1 MDKLKAYIIGA
12 TGLVGQRYVQLLAEH
27 PWFEIAGLAAS
38 QRSAGRRYKEV
49 GWVLEAPMPKS
60 VAEMAVDQLDLD
72 RIPKVD
78 VVFSA
83 LPSEVAARV
92 EPELAKRGL
101 LVVSNSSNM
110 RLDPDVP
117 LLIPEVNPGDLDLLK
132 AQREGRGWAGAVM
145 KKPNCS
151 TTILDLP
158 LKPIMDEYGIE
169 RVHVTTMQA
178 VTGAGY
184 SGVPSVAIIDNLI
197 PYIKGEEEKIVNETR
212 KILKSNVEI
221 YATTTRVP
229 VLDGH
234 VEVAYVDTARDF
246 DVEAVAEVLAE
257 FRGPPQEMKLP
268 TAPPSPILVERAVD
282 RPQPRL
288 DRMAGGGMSVVV
300 GRLRKLG
307 PKKLAFVV
315 LGHNTIRGAAGNA
328 ILAAELYFKWSG
340 AL

>member
-1 MDKLKAYIIGA
+1 MDKLKAYVIGA

-27 PWFEIAGLAAS
+27 PWFELVGVAAS
-38 QRSAGRRYKEV
+38 ERSAGKKYGEIN
-49 GWVLEAPMPKS
+49 WVLETPMPERA
-60 VAEMAVDQLDLD
+60 AELKIDKLDVDAV
-72 RIPKVD
+72 PKVD

-83 LPSEVAARV
+83 LPSEVAAKV
-92 EPELAKRGL
+92 EPELAKRGY

-110 RLDPDVP
+110 RLEPDVP
-117 LLIPEVNPGDLDLLK
+117 LIIPEVNPDDLALIRE
-132 AQREGRGWAGAVM
+132 QRARRGWSGAVL

-158 LKPIMDEYGIE
+158 LKPILDEFGVSRI
-169 RVHVTTMQA
+169 HVATMQA

-197 PYIKGEEEKIVNETR
+197 PYIKGEEEKIVNESK
-212 KILKSNVEI
+212 KIFKRDLEI

-234 VEVAYVDTARDF
+234 TEVVYVDTVKDF
-246 DVEAVAEVLAE
+246 DVEAVVEAMAK
-257 FRGPPQEMKLP
+257 FRGLPQELGLP
-268 TAPPSPILVERAVD
+268 TAPPQPVVPVAGVD

-288 DRMAGGGMSVVV
+288 DRMAGRGMSVVV
-300 GRLRKLG
+300 GRVRRLG
-307 PKKLAFVV
+307 PKKLAFVA

-328 ILAAELYFKWSG
+328 VLAAELLIKSDYY
-340 AL
+340 

>member
-27 PWFEIAGLAAS
+27 PWFEIVGLAAS
-38 QRSAGRRYKEV
+38 QRSAGKKYREV
-49 GWVLEAPMPKS
+49 GWVLETPMPKS
-60 VAEMAVDQLDLD
+60 VAEMAIDQLDLD

-117 LLIPEVNPGDLDLLK
+117 LLIPEVNPEDLDLLK
-132 AQREGRGWAGAVM
+132 VQRERRGWAGAVI

-169 RVHVTTMQA
+169 RVHVVTMQA

-197 PYIKGEEEKIVNETR
+197 PYIKGEEEKIVNETK
-212 KILKSNVEI
+212 KILKSNMEI

-234 VEVAYVDTARDF
+234 TEVAYVDTTRDF
-246 DVEAVAEVLAE
+246 DVDAVAEALAK

-268 TAPPSPILVERAVD
+268 TAPPSPIVVEKAVD

-288 DRMAGGGMSVVV
+288 DRMAGNGMSVVV
-300 GRLRKLG
+300 GRLRRLG
-307 PKKLAFVV
+307 PRKLAFVV

-328 ILAAELYFKWSG
+328 ILAAELYLKWSG

>member
-1 MDKLKAYIIGA
+1 MDKLKAYVIGA

-27 PWFEIAGLAAS
+27 PWFELVGVAAS
-38 QRSAGRRYKEV
+38 ERSAGRKYGEIN
-49 GWVLEAPMPKS
+49 WVLESPMPERA
-60 VAEMAVDQLDLD
+60 AELRIDKLDVDAV
-72 RIPKVD
+72 PKVD

-83 LPSEVAARV
+83 LPSDVAAKV
-92 EPELAKRGL
+92 EPELAKRGH

-110 RLDPDVP
+110 RLEPDVP
-117 LLIPEVNPGDLDLLK
+117 LIIPEVNPDDLALIRE
-132 AQREGRGWAGAVM
+132 QRIRRGWSGAVL

-158 LKPIMDEYGIE
+158 LKPILDEFGVSRI
-169 RVHVTTMQA
+169 HVATMQA

-197 PYIKGEEEKIVNETR
+197 PYIKGEEEKIVNETK
-212 KILKSNVEI
+212 KIFKRDLEV

-234 VEVAYVDTARDF
+234 TEVIYVDTVKDF
-246 DVEAVAEVLAE
+246 DVEAVVEAMAK
-257 FRGPPQEMKLP
+257 FRGLPQELGLP
-268 TAPPSPILVERAVD
+268 TAPPQPVVPVAGAD

-288 DRMAGGGMSVVV
+288 DRMAGRGMSVVV
-300 GRLRKLG
+300 GRVRKLG
-307 PKKLAFVV
+307 PKKLAFVA

-328 ILAAELYFKWSG
+328 VLAAELLLKSG
-340 AL
+340 YY

>member
-1 MDKLKAYIIGA
+1 MDKLKVYVIGA

-27 PWFEIAGLAAS
+27 PWFDLVGVAAS
-38 QRSAGRRYKEV
+38 ERSAGKKYGEI
-49 GWVLEAPMPKS
+49 GWVLEAPMPEK
-60 VAEMAVDQLDLD
+60 VAELKIDKLDVDAV
-72 RIPKVD
+72 PKVD
-78 VVFSA
+78 LVFSA

-92 EPELAKRGL
+92 EPELAKRGYV
-101 LVVSNSSNM
+101 VVSNSSNM
-110 RLDPDVP
+110 RLEPDVP
-117 LLIPEVNPGDLDLLK
+117 LLIPEVNPEDLSLIK
-132 AQREGRGWAGAVM
+132 EQRIKRGWSGAVL

-158 LKPIMDEYGIE
+158 LKPVLDEFGIS
-169 RVHVTTMQA
+169 RIHVVTMQA

-197 PYIKGEEEKIVNETR
+197 PYIKGEEEKIINETK
-212 KILKSNVEI
+212 KIFKKDLEV

-234 VEVAYVDTARDF
+234 TEVVYVDTVKDF
-246 DVEAVAEVLAE
+246 DVEAVVELMAKFKGL
-257 FRGPPQEMKLP
+257 PQELGLP
-268 TAPPSPILVERAVD
+268 TAPPQPIVPRAGPE

-288 DRMAGGGMSVVV
+288 DRMAGRGMSVVV
-300 GRLRKLG
+300 GRVRRLG

-328 ILAAELYFKWSG
+328 ILAAELLVKMGY
-340 AL
+340 